1 MNLLIINTFLEFTTV
16 IIIFSCIMQTK
27 LHKHPKNIIT
37 AFIIFFSQVIIQFY
51 LYRTYTINLPDT
63 IALLLVLVI
72 IFNETLLYKI
82 CWLTVYTLFEAVTAY
97 MLSNIIFIFLNLFN
111 ISGNALNLLAY
122 SDITTFALFIACSL
136 AFRKKCQYIKHYT
149 DLIEK
154 RNYYLII
161 FSCFITLILLNLS
174 QIFFYEDIAQILKYI
189 IILMIFLLIITLLI
203 TITSFLI
210 SQYNNAILK
219 EKDKINQKC
228 LEMEQVFNKQIEQK
242 NNDLRAF
249 RHDFNSHML
258 TLQVLVQDEKWE
270 QVKNYLSKLSI
281 IHTQN
286 FYISTGNIIA
296 DAVTNQFY
304 NTLDNN
310 ILFKTSGYFKQDCFI
325 DGIDIC
331 TILSNLLNNALEA
344 LSHLEDNIKK
354 EIYLDIDDTK
364 NRISILMQNSS
375 VNYDG
380 IDTCNIQTTKTDTIN
395 HGYGLLNIKNTI
407 EKYHGLMKIH
417 CHNNIF
423 TTFIILN
430 KPLPL

>member
-1 MNLLIINTFLEFTTV
+1 MNLLIITNTFLEFATV
-16 IIIFSCIMQTK
+16 IIIFRCILGTD
-27 LHKHPKNIIT
+27 LYLSVKNTLYSI
-37 AFIIFFSQVIIQFY
+37 IIFIVQMVLQF
-51 LYRTYTINLPDT
+51 LLFNTYKSTIPNLFA
-63 IALLLVLVI
+63 IFFILLIL
-72 IFNETLLYKI
+72 FNETILYKF
-82 CWLTVYTLFEAVTAY
+82 CWLAVYVLAEATVAF
-97 MLSNIIFIFLNLFN
+97 MLSNFLYLCKPHDIILKNILGISDNITFI
-111 ISGNALNLLAY
+111 
-122 SDITTFALFIACSL
+122 LFIVCSL
-136 AFRKKCQYIKHYT
+136 ILYRKNKQVKQFISCIDKS
-149 DLIEK
+149 I
-154 RNYYLII
+154 YY
-161 FSCFITLILLNLS
+161 
-174 QIFFYEDIAQILKYI
+174 
-189 IILMIFLLIITLLI
+189 LMIFSVIIIYIILLFSQFLFYNVIVKTLGCIITLLI
-203 TITSFLI
+203 FIFILIFFVITISFLRL
-210 SQYNNAILK
+210 QYRNTILNK
-219 EKDKINQKC
+219 KDKINQKC
-228 LEMEQVFNKQIEQK
+228 LEMEQAFNKQIEQK

-344 LSHLEDNIKK
+344 LSHLKDNIKK